1 MTFRSD
7 VYQIS
12 GATAAGAV
20 ITSWDCG
27 TIPAENVDVQTSNGG
42 WRSTLTLTNITPG
55 VYPLVCTVNSDNN
68 GEIYSVRA
76 TVTLAVEAGETEY
89 TLTFDANGGTGA
101 PAAMTG
107 GTNRFVI
114 PDTIRHGTMPTSAAG
129 RSLPEPTARSTSP
142 AILSPSTVG

>member
-1 MTFRSD
+1 M
-7 VYQIS
+7 
-12 GATAAGAV
+12 
-20 ITSWDCG
+20 
-27 TIPAENVDVQTSNGG
+27 QTSNGG

-76 TVTLAVEAGETEY
+76 TVTLTVEAGETEY

-107 GTNRFVI
+107 ETNTFVI
-114 PDTIRHGTMPTSAAG
+114 PDTIRHVKMPTSAAG